1 MGKGLNGIKI
11 GIAVMFI
18 SLIIGSLES
27 VRLGLGCN
35 IFTYGMDIFAV
46 SPYLTEEM
54 KLEPL
59 TWEDARAIAD
69 IPGVRS
75 VDSVKKSVA
84 KVLLGSEE
92 TNMNITMI
100 TPNFVGIIGRRLI
113 DGRNFRN
120 IDFSEFHKVVLLP
133 ENTKNILFSKSV
145 NPLGSEIYI
154 NRERFIVVGILGQAF
169 MEKIINRFKL
179 LRDYLPMISQLAEL
193 IYPKRELVIPLYY
206 DPYDKLDAV
215 IITVYPK
222 YSWGTFKTVLKD
234 EIVRTLRFRHIGES
248 DYEVF
253 NLHERLLAFKVYLL
267 IFLLILFIVSIILIT
282 SALIRTKTI
291 PFKERVVLFLV
302 AVIIGEFLGIMLS
315 RTVTLGLDIPP
326 SPVWCFL
333 VGFVIPLFMWG
344 KYGIKKTKL

>member
-1 MGKGLNGIKI
+1 MGKGLEGVKL
-11 GIAVMFI
+11 GIAIMLI
-18 SLIIGSLES
+18 SLVIGSLES
-27 VRLGLGCN
+27 IRFGLGRDL
-35 IFTYGMDIFAV
+35 FTYGMDIFAV

-59 TWEDARAIAD
+59 TWEDAKAIAD

-75 VDSVKKSVA
+75 VDSVKKTVA
-84 KVLLGSEE
+84 KVLVGSEE
-92 TNMNITMI
+92 TNMNITLI

-113 DGRNFRN
+113 DGRNFTN
-120 IDFSEFHKVVLLP
+120 TDFSKFHKVALLP
-133 ENTKNILFSKSV
+133 ESARDILFSKDV
-145 NPLGSEIYI
+145 NPLGSEVYI
-154 NRERFIVVGILGQAF
+154 SRERFIVVGILGQAF
-169 MEKIINRFKL
+169 MEKIINRFKI

-193 IYPKRELVIPLYY
+193 IYPKRELIIPLYY

-267 IFLLILFIVSIILIT
+267 VFLLILFAISIILMVSSFMKT
-282 SALIRTKTI
+282 STI
-291 PFKERVVLFLV
+291 PFKDRILLFLTG
-302 AVIIGEFLGIMLS
+302 ITMGEFLGILLS
-315 RTVTLGLDIPP
+315 RIATLRLDIPP

-333 VGFVIPLFMWG
+333 IGFVIPLFMWG
-344 KYGIKKTKL
+344 RYETEKIKL